1 RAPARRPATSPRP
14 GTAPGPER
22 PCRVPRRAVRG
33 RAVRRPPR
41 HGMSGR
47 QLGGRRDRA
56 VALYE
61 GEPTARPA
69 SFEALQSS
77 GRKLS
82 ATARTPYGFEHSVH
96 TPCERG
102 ATTLSGTEPPGGPDM
117 QPNTLL
123 DAILDE
129 AGISHA
135 GLAAHV
141 NQAGRTRGLSLRYEH
156 TAVARWLKGQ
166 RPRGQVPDLICA
178 VVAGGL
184 HRPVT
189 LDAIGLGVPGEPSA
203 PHTGSLSGFV
213 ERATALWR
221 SDQQQRPHL
230 MGAPAVTGTPAVMP
244 VWEWENPPEDVDV
257 SRGGRPRVTAGDLTM
272 LRAARAHY
280 EQLYR
285 KAGGVATRARIV
297 GFLNAEAAPLL
308 RGSYTDSTGR
318 QLHRATGG
326 LVAIAGIC
334 AYDSDAHGLAQ
345 RYFHQALRLAK
356 ASGDRGLGAYVI
368 ALLVNQ
374 SLYMREFRQSVAFAE
389 AALRAA
395 GTHITPALASD
406 LYAMQAKAYAHLGD
420 GSSALACIRRAE
432 QAAERIRR
440 GHEPEET
447 GYVQPGLVNVQVAEA
462 LLSLG
467 ELAAAGEHAA
477 AAVDTPAHDR
487 GRVHRLAMLSTI
499 ELRQGNADRAV
510 AIAVEMAE
518 QARGM
523 ESQRLRDRL
532 RAVRDHLVRSGCA
545 GTDEAAEL
553 IDGAL
558 RVPL

>member
-1 RAPARRPATSPRP
+1 
-14 GTAPGPER
+14 
-22 PCRVPRRAVRG
+22 
-33 RAVRRPPR
+33 
-41 HGMSGR
+41 
-47 QLGGRRDRA
+47 
-56 VALYE
+56 
-61 GEPTARPA
+61 
-69 SFEALQSS
+69 
-77 GRKLS
+77 
-82 ATARTPYGFEHSVH
+82 
-96 TPCERG
+96 
-102 ATTLSGTEPPGGPDM
+102 M

-141 NQAGRTRGLSLRYEH
+141 NQMGKARGLALRYEH

-166 RPRGQVPDLICA
+166 RPRGQVPDVICEVLA
-178 VVAGGL
+178 ARL
-184 HRPVT
+184 QRTVT
-189 LDAIGLGVPGEPSA
+189 LDDIGLGVPGQQASPA
-203 PHTGSLSGFV
+203 ATSLSGFV

-221 SDQQQRPHL
+221 SDMQQRPHIL
-230 MGAPAVTGTPAVMP
+230 GAAAVTGTPAVMP

-257 SRGGRPRVTAGDLTM
+257 SRGGRHQVSKSDLAM
-272 LRAARAHY
+272 LSSARTHY
-280 EQLYR
+280 EQMYR
-285 KAGGVATRARIV
+285 KTGGVATRARIV

-308 RGSYTDSTGR
+308 RGSYTDATGR

-374 SLYMREFRQSVAFAE
+374 SLFIREYRQAVAFAE

-395 GTHITPALASD
+395 GRHITPALAAD

-420 GSSALACIRRAE
+420 GSSALFCIRRAE
-432 QAAERIRR
+432 SAAERIHP
-440 GHEPEET
+440 GHEPAET

-467 ELAAAGEHAA
+467 DLTAARMHSA

-487 GRVHRLAMLSTI
+487 GRVHRLAVLSQI
-499 ELRQGNADRAV
+499 ELRRGEAEAAV
-510 AIAVEMAE
+510 ATAVEMAR

-532 RAVRDHLVRSGCA
+532 RGVREHLVRSGCS
-545 GTDEAAEL
+545 GTEEAAAL

>member
-1 RAPARRPATSPRP
+1 
-14 GTAPGPER
+14 
-22 PCRVPRRAVRG
+22 
-33 RAVRRPPR
+33 
-41 HGMSGR
+41 
-47 QLGGRRDRA
+47 
-56 VALYE
+56 
-61 GEPTARPA
+61 
-69 SFEALQSS
+69 
-77 GRKLS
+77 
-82 ATARTPYGFEHSVH
+82 
-96 TPCERG
+96 
-102 ATTLSGTEPPGGPDM
+102 M
-117 QPNTLL
+117 QPNALL

-141 NQAGRTRGLSLRYEH
+141 NQAGRARGLALRYEH

-166 RPRGQVPDLICA
+166 RPRGQVPDLICEVLA
-178 VVAGGL
+178 TRL

-189 LDAIGLGVPGEPSA
+189 LDDIGLGLPGEPSA
-203 PHTGSLSGFV
+203 AHATSLSGFV

-221 SDQQQRPHL
+221 SDEQQRPHVL
-230 MGAPAVTGTPAVMP
+230 GAHAVTGTPAVMP

-257 SRGGRPRVTAGDLTM
+257 SRGGQHRVTGVDLEV
-272 LRAARAHY
+272 LSSARAHY
-280 EQLYR
+280 EQMYR
-285 KAGGVATRARIV
+285 KTGGIATRTRIV

-308 RGSYTDSTGR
+308 RGSYPDGLGR

-326 LVAIAGIC
+326 LVAVAGIC

-374 SLYMREFRQSVAFAE
+374 SLFMREFRQSVAFAE

-395 GTHITPALASD
+395 GKQITPALASD

-420 GSSALACIRRAE
+420 STSALACIRRAE
-432 QAAERIRR
+432 TAAGRIRR
-440 GHEPEET
+440 GHEPDET
-447 GYVQPGLVNVQVAEA
+447 GYVQPGLINVQVAEA

-499 ELRQGNADRAV
+499 ELRQGHADKAGATAV
-510 AIAVEMAE
+510 RMAE

-532 RAVRDHLVRSGCA
+532 REVREHLVGRGGPGA
-545 GTDEAAEL
+545 AEAAEL

>member
-1 RAPARRPATSPRP
+1 
-14 GTAPGPER
+14 
-22 PCRVPRRAVRG
+22 
-33 RAVRRPPR
+33 
-41 HGMSGR
+41 
-47 QLGGRRDRA
+47 
-56 VALYE
+56 
-61 GEPTARPA
+61 
-69 SFEALQSS
+69 
-77 GRKLS
+77 
-82 ATARTPYGFEHSVH
+82 
-96 TPCERG
+96 
-102 ATTLSGTEPPGGPDM
+102 M

-129 AGISHA
+129 AGVSHA

-141 NQAGRTRGLSLRYEH
+141 NQAGRARGLALRYEH

-166 RPRGQVPDLICA
+166 RPRGQVPDLICEVLA
-178 VVAGGL
+178 ARL
-184 HRPVT
+184 HRSVT
-189 LDAIGLGVPGEPSA
+189 LDDIGLGVPGQPA
-203 PHTGSLSGFV
+203 DLHGAGGTLVGFV

-221 SDQQQRPHL
+221 SDEQQRPHIL
-230 MGAPAVTGTPAVMP
+230 GAPAVTGTPAVMP

-257 SRGGRPRVTAGDLTM
+257 SRGGRHRVGRTDIEM
-272 LRAARAHY
+272 LRSARAHY
-280 EQLYR
+280 EQMYR
-285 KAGGVATRARIV
+285 KTGGIATRARIV

-308 RGSYTDSTGR
+308 RGCYTDATGR

-326 LVAIAGIC
+326 LVAVAGIC

-374 SLYMREFRQSVAFAE
+374 SLYMREFRQAVAFAE

-395 GTHITPALASD
+395 GPHITPALAAD

-420 GSSALACIRRAE
+420 GGSALACIRRAE
-432 QAAERIRR
+432 SAAERIRR
-440 GHEPEET
+440 GHEPDET

-467 ELAAAGEHAA
+467 DLTAAREHST

-487 GRVHRLAMLSTI
+487 GRVHRLAVLTQI
-499 ELRQGNADRAV
+499 ELRRGEADKAV
-510 AIAVEMAE
+510 ATAVEMAE

-532 RAVRDHLVRSGCA
+532 RAVREHLVRNGCSGTA
-545 GTDEAAEL
+545 EAAEL

>member
-1 RAPARRPATSPRP
+1 
-14 GTAPGPER
+14 
-22 PCRVPRRAVRG
+22 
-33 RAVRRPPR
+33 
-41 HGMSGR
+41 
-47 QLGGRRDRA
+47 
-56 VALYE
+56 
-61 GEPTARPA
+61 
-69 SFEALQSS
+69 
-77 GRKLS
+77 
-82 ATARTPYGFEHSVH
+82 
-96 TPCERG
+96 
-102 ATTLSGTEPPGGPDM
+102 M

-141 NQAGRTRGLSLRYEH
+141 NQAGKARGLALRYEH

-166 RPRGQVPDLICA
+166 RPRGQVPDLICEVLA
-178 VVAGGL
+178 ARL
-184 HRPVT
+184 QRTVT
-189 LDAIGLGVPGEPSA
+189 LDDIGLGVPGLPA
-203 PHTGSLSGFV
+203 ARGGSMASTLSGFV

-221 SDQQQRPHL
+221 SDEQQRPHL
-230 MGAPAVTGTPAVMP
+230 LGAPAVTGTPAVMP

-257 SRGGRPRVTAGDLTM
+257 SRGGRHPVSMADIEM
-272 LRAARAHY
+272 LRAARTHY
-280 EQLYR
+280 EQMYR
-285 KAGGVATRARIV
+285 KTGGIATRSRIV

-308 RGSYTDSTGR
+308 RGGYTDATGR

-356 ASGDRGLGAYVI
+356 ASGDRGLGGYVI

-374 SLYMREFRQSVAFAE
+374 SLFMREYRQAVAFAE

-395 GTHITPALASD
+395 GRDLTPALASD

-420 GSSALACIRRAE
+420 GGSALSCIRRAE
-432 QAAERIRR
+432 VAAERIRR
-440 GHEPEET
+440 GREPDET

-467 ELAAAGEHAA
+467 DLTGAHEHAA

-487 GRVHRLAMLSTI
+487 GRVHRLAMLSQI
-499 ELRQGNADRAV
+499 ELRQGNTDEAV
-510 AIAVEMAE
+510 ATAVEMAE

-532 RAVRDHLVRSGCA
+532 RAVREHLVRSDCA
-545 GTDEAAEL
+545 GTAEAAEL

>member
-1 RAPARRPATSPRP
+1 
-14 GTAPGPER
+14 
-22 PCRVPRRAVRG
+22 
-33 RAVRRPPR
+33 
-41 HGMSGR
+41 
-47 QLGGRRDRA
+47 
-56 VALYE
+56 
-61 GEPTARPA
+61 
-69 SFEALQSS
+69 
-77 GRKLS
+77 
-82 ATARTPYGFEHSVH
+82 
-96 TPCERG
+96 
-102 ATTLSGTEPPGGPDM
+102 M

-141 NQAGRTRGLSLRYEH
+141 NQAGKARGLSLRYEH

-166 RPRGQVPDLICA
+166 RPRGQVPDLICEVLA
-178 VVAGGL
+178 ARLQRTVA
-184 HRPVT
+184 
-189 LDAIGLGVPGEPSA
+189 LDDIGLGVPGIPA
-203 PHTGSLSGFV
+203 ARQGSMASTLSGFV

-221 SDQQQRPHL
+221 SDEQQRPHL
-230 MGAPAVTGTPAVMP
+230 LGAPAVTGTPAVMP

-257 SRGGRPRVTAGDLTM
+257 SRGGRHPVSMAEVEM
-272 LRAARAHY
+272 MRAARTHY
-280 EQLYR
+280 EQMYR
-285 KAGGVATRARIV
+285 KTGGVAMRTRIV

-308 RGSYTDSTGR
+308 RGSYTDAMGR

-374 SLYMREFRQSVAFAE
+374 SLFMREYRQAVAFAE

-395 GTHITPALASD
+395 GRDITPALASD

-420 GSSALACIRRAE
+420 GSSALSCIRRAE
-432 QAAERIRR
+432 AAADRIRR
-440 GHEPEET
+440 GREPDET

-467 ELAAAGEHAA
+467 DLTGAHEHAA

-487 GRVHRLAMLSTI
+487 GRVHRLAMLSQI
-499 ELRQGNADRAV
+499 ELRQGNTDEAV
-510 AIAVEMAE
+510 ATAVEMAE

-532 RAVRDHLVRSGCA
+532 RAVREHLVRSDCA
-545 GTDEAAEL
+545 GTAEAAEL

>member
-1 RAPARRPATSPRP
+1 
-14 GTAPGPER
+14 
-22 PCRVPRRAVRG
+22 
-33 RAVRRPPR
+33 
-41 HGMSGR
+41 
-47 QLGGRRDRA
+47 
-56 VALYE
+56 
-61 GEPTARPA
+61 
-69 SFEALQSS
+69 
-77 GRKLS
+77 
-82 ATARTPYGFEHSVH
+82 
-96 TPCERG
+96 
-102 ATTLSGTEPPGGPDM
+102 M

-141 NQAGRTRGLSLRYEH
+141 NQAGRARGLALRYEH

-166 RPRGQVPDLICA
+166 RPRGQVPDLICEVLA
-178 VVAGGL
+178 ARL
-184 HRPVT
+184 HRPVR
-189 LDAIGLGVPGEPSA
+189 LDDIGLGVPGDTAGPLGSA
-203 PHTGSLSGFV
+203 GTSLSGFV

-221 SDQQQRPHL
+221 SDEQQRPHIL
-230 MGAPAVTGTPAVMP
+230 GAPAVTGTPAVMP

-257 SRGGRPRVTAGDLTM
+257 SRGGRHRVSMADIEM
-272 LRAARAHY
+272 LRSARAHY
-280 EQLYR
+280 EQMYR
-285 KAGGVATRARIV
+285 KAGGVATRTRVV
-297 GFLNAEAAPLL
+297 GFLNAETAPLL
-308 RGSYTDSTGR
+308 RGSYTDATGR

-368 ALLVNQ
+368 GLLVNQ
-374 SLYMREFRQSVAFAE
+374 ALFMREFRQAVAFAE

-395 GTHITPALASD
+395 GKHITPALASD

-420 GSSALACIRRAE
+420 GSSALSCIRRAE
-432 QAAERIRR
+432 QAADRIRR
-440 GHEPEET
+440 GCEPDET

-467 ELAAAGEHAA
+467 DLAAAGEHAT

-487 GRVHRLAMLSTI
+487 GRVHRLAMLSQI
-499 ELRQGNADRAV
+499 ELRRGNADKAV
-510 AIAVEMAE
+510 ATAVQMAE

-532 RAVRDHLVRSGCA
+532 RAVREHLVRNGCA
-545 GTDEAAEL
+545 GTAEAAEL

>member
-1 RAPARRPATSPRP
+1 
-14 GTAPGPER
+14 
-22 PCRVPRRAVRG
+22 
-33 RAVRRPPR
+33 
-41 HGMSGR
+41 
-47 QLGGRRDRA
+47 
-56 VALYE
+56 
-61 GEPTARPA
+61 
-69 SFEALQSS
+69 
-77 GRKLS
+77 
-82 ATARTPYGFEHSVH
+82 
-96 TPCERG
+96 
-102 ATTLSGTEPPGGPDM
+102 M

-141 NQAGRTRGLSLRYEH
+141 NQAGKARGIALRYEH

-166 RPRGQVPDLICA
+166 RPRGQVPDLICEVLA
-178 VVAGGL
+178 ARL
-184 HRPVT
+184 RRPVT
-189 LDAIGLGVPGEPSA
+189 LDDIGLGVPGRPA
-203 PHTGSLSGFV
+203 AVNGTTLSGFV

-221 SDQQQRPHL
+221 SDEQQRPHIL
-230 MGAPAVTGTPAVMP
+230 GAPAVTGTPAVMP

-257 SRGGRPRVTAGDLTM
+257 SRGGMHPVSTADIEM

-280 EQLYR
+280 EQMYR

-308 RGSYTDSTGR
+308 RGRYTDATGR

-374 SLYMREFRQSVAFAE
+374 SLFMREYRQAVAFAE

-395 GTHITPALASD
+395 GRHITPALASD

-420 GSSALACIRRAE
+420 GGSALACIRRAE
-432 QAAERIRR
+432 SAAERIHR
-440 GHEPEET
+440 GHEPDET

-467 ELAAAGEHAA
+467 DIAAAREHAA
-477 AAVDTPAHDR
+477 AAVETPAHDR
-487 GRVHRLAMLSTI
+487 GRVHRLAMLSHI
-499 ELRQGNADRAV
+499 ELRQGNADRA
-510 AIAVEMAE
+510 AATAVEMAE
-518 QARGM
+518 RARGM

-532 RAVRDHLVRSGCA
+532 RAVREQLMSSGCS
-545 GTDEAAEL
+545 GTAEAAEL